1 MDPTTG
7 RGKQLHLIQMLL
19 LPFIPIMALIIQNVV
34 NMVTVLESQAD
45 MQKTIEQVGKQQLSD
60 IIQCGILQ
68 LMFASRQTSQH
79 TIQSNMPVENGQ
91 LEILVSQE

>member
-1 MDPTTG
+1 MKTGCCGMDPTTG

-45 MQKTIEQVGKQQLSD
+45 MQKTIEQVGGNCLLG
-60 IIQCGILQ
+60 II
-68 LMFASRQTSQH
+68 RYT
-79 TIQSNMPVENGQ
+79 
-91 LEILVSQE
+91 